1 MIIFIVDMIQIHRCL
16 PFVSCFPSVYA
27 CFVNFDKS
35 WLFVC
40 VCECAY
46 VSSQPMGFCLTEL
59 GYKTLQY
66 WPRSLCLAVHGK
78 LTDSDSVGTEDQVT
92 GEHTMHAVQ

>member
-40 VCECAY
+40 VCVSVCLRLFTAY
-46 VSSQPMGFCLTEL
+46 GFLSHRIGVQDFAVLAQEL
-59 GYKTLQY
+59 VLGCTRETHRLRFSRDRG
-66 WPRSLCLAVHGK
+66 PGDR
-78 LTDSDSVGTEDQVT
+78 
-92 GEHTMHAVQ
+92 